1 MKITI
6 TVDCTPEEARTFMG
20 LPDLAPIQ
28 QQVMQAFQEQ
38 VAKQMSSDPETAM
51 KAWLGPGLQNL
62 TDMQKNY
69 WQQFF
74 KPATP
79 PEG

>member
-20 LPDLAPIQ
+20 LPDLAALQ
-28 QQVMQAFQEQ
+28 QPVLQAMQEQ
-38 VAKQMSSDPETAM
+38 LRQQMSSDPETAM
-51 KAWLGPGLQNL
+51 KAWFGPGLQNL
-62 TDMQKNY
+62 TDMQKAY

-74 KPATP
+74 KSSAPAS
-79 PEG
+79 E